1 MSMSNNLPNR
11 PNRNRNE
18 RPEPF
23 GEIAK
28 AMNDFFQERPVRGF
42 LQSIDEFFH
51 LPLATFP
58 VSVKSY
64 DREHHIVA
72 ELPGIKKDQISIDV
86 LNNSLTI
93 TVKNNE
99 VIIEENDTH
108 KVYSRKNKM
117 QQMSR
122 TITLP
127 QPINEKK
134 VKASYN
140 DGLLTIIVPKQ
151 PGKKIHIIND

>member
-1 MSMSNNLPNR
+1 MSNNLPNK
-11 PNRNRNE
+11 PNRKD

-28 AMNDFFQERPVRGF
+28 AMNDFFHERPVRGF
-42 LQSIDEFFH
+42 LQSIDEFFN
-51 LPLATFP
+51 LPFATFP

-72 ELPGIKKDQISIDV
+72 ELPGVKKEQISIDV
-86 LNNSLTI
+86 LNNTLTI
-93 TVKNNE
+93 SVKNGE
-99 VIIEENDTH
+99 VIIEEDEVH
-108 KVYSRKNKM
+108 KVYSRQNKM

-122 TITLP
+122 TIALP

-140 DGLLTIIVPKQ
+140 DGLLTIIVPKL

>member
-1 MSMSNNLPNR
+1 MSNNLPNK
-11 PNRNRNE
+11 PNRND

-42 LQSIDEFFH
+42 LQSIDEFFN
-51 LPLATFP
+51 LPFSTFP

-72 ELPGIKKDQISIDV
+72 ELPGIKKEQISIDV
-86 LNNSLTI
+86 LNNTLTI
-93 TVKNNE
+93 TVKNGE
-99 VIIEENDTH
+99 VIIEQDDVH

-127 QPINEKK
+127 QSINEKK

-140 DGLLTIIVPKQ
+140 DGLLTIIVPKL

>member
-1 MSMSNNLPNR
+1 MSNNLPDK
-11 PNRNRNE
+11 PNRNN

-28 AMNDFFQERPVRGF
+28 AMNDFFQERPVKGF
-42 LQSIDEFFH
+42 LQSIDEFFN
-51 LPLATFP
+51 LPFATFP

-72 ELPGIKKDQISIDV
+72 ELPGIRKEQISIDV
-86 LNNSLTI
+86 LNNTLTI
-93 TVKNNE
+93 TVKHGE
-99 VIIEENDTH
+99 VIIEEDDVH
-108 KVYSRKNKM
+108 KAYRRKNKM
-117 QQMSR
+117 QHMSR

-127 QPINEKK
+127 QAINEKK
-134 VKASYN
+134 VKASYH
-140 DGLLTIIVPKQ
+140 DGLLTIIVPKL